1 MRSPS
6 RDIHCETQNRST
18 EEKDVIKG
26 YINSQVDAPV
36 RITSA
41 ILPHSYPNIFI
52 QVSSGRGGLGNF
64 TRSRTDST
72 TRGKAGVENFAAGN
86 GSTAE
91 RHENEEQYVLDF
103 AS

>member
-52 QVSSGRGGLGNF
+52 
-64 TRSRTDST
+64 
-72 TRGKAGVENFAAGN
+72 
-86 GSTAE
+86 
-91 RHENEEQYVLDF
+91 
-103 AS
+103 